1 MPAYYYEP
9 PVGGE
14 RSPVSDRTETV
25 RARRRLFIFASLLG
39 LIALALVVQLVRLTL
54 VLPSREGG
62 QALLLP
68 EVQRGSILDRQGR
81 ILAVTTRMQRV
92 SVWTPAVTSVQETA
106 SELGRILGMEPAAVL
121 DTIRRRDGYAV
132 IKRRITPEE
141 SAAIQKLKTDG
152 RLAGVRLENDFSRF
166 YPQGRLA
173 SHVVGYVGAD
183 NVPLDGVEYTFN
195 DELAPQPVG
204 TDSETV
210 YGDQV
215 FLTIDLDM
223 QYAVDRAARA
233 AMEADKPDSVTIL
246 VMDARTGEMLAYSAL
261 PDFDPNE
268 FQKDAPQINPASL
281 VNTPVTAAYEPGSV
295 FKIFSLSSMLD
306 QHAITPNDQ
315 FACNGSY
322 EKKLS
327 TGETIR
333 IRDISAHG
341 DLTPQ
346 QIIEFS
352 CNAGA
357 AYASDR
363 IDSDSLYR
371 MLTRFGFGRPTGV
384 PLQGETAGLL
394 RPVSQWSAR
403 SKPTISIGQE
413 VSVSAIQVMAA
424 ATAIT
429 NGGVILKPILVK
441 KIVSPQ
447 GTVVKEFGREPLWEA
462 VSVGTA
468 RTMLSWMESA
478 TLPAGT
484 AHRAAIEGVR
494 ISAKTGTAQVSN
506 SRTGAYSESDFV
518 ASMIGIF
525 PTEDPR
531 LIVYVVVQNPR
542 GQSYYGSQIAA
553 PIFRDVA
560 VALMDRLGIPRAGT
574 IRAPPKVDL
583 APPKVDLAPPKVDSA
598 PPKVDTAPPKVEG
611 PAGMA
616 IDIGSSM
623 PDLRGVPKKVLLPLL
638 LRRDLE
644 VTINGSGYV
653 AAQQPPPGTRIQ
665 EGMKIQLELK

>member
-1 MPAYYYEP
+1 M
-9 PVGGE
+9 
-14 RSPVSDRTETV
+14 SDRGGT
-25 RARRRLFIFASLLG
+25 AHGRRRLFIFASLLG
-39 LIALALVVQLVRLTL
+39 LIACALIVQLVRLTV

-62 QALLLP
+62 ESLVLP

-92 SVWTPAVTSVQETA
+92 SVWTPAVTSAEETSA
-106 SELGRILGMEPAAVL
+106 ELGRILGMEPSAVL
-121 DTIRRRDGYAV
+121 DTIRRRDGYVV
-132 IKRRITPEE
+132 IKRRITPDE

-152 RLAGVRLENDFSRF
+152 KLVGVRLENDFSRF

-204 TDSETV
+204 TDAQTV

-223 QYAVDRAARA
+223 QYVVDKAARA
-233 AMEADKPDSVTIL
+233 AMEANRPDSITIL
-246 VMDARTGEMLAYSAL
+246 VMDARTGELLAYTAL

-268 FQKDAPQINPASL
+268 FQKDAPQIDPASL
-281 VNTPVTAAYEPGSV
+281 VNRPVTAAYEPGSV

-306 QHAITPNDQ
+306 QHVITPSDQ
-315 FACNGSY
+315 FACNGYY

-327 TGETIR
+327 SGETIR
-333 IRDISAHG
+333 IRDISVHG
-341 DLTPQ
+341 NLTPQ

-363 IDSDSLYR
+363 IDGDSLYR
-371 MLTRFGFGRPTGV
+371 MLTRFGFGKPTGV

-403 SKPTISIGQE
+403 SKPTITMGQE
-413 VSVSAIQVMAA
+413 ISVSALQIMAA
-424 ATAIT
+424 ATALT
-429 NGGVILKPILVK
+429 NGGVLLKPLLVK

-447 GTVVKEFGREPLWEA
+447 GTVVKEFGREPLWEVISA
-462 VSVGTA
+462 DSA
-468 RTMLSWMESA
+468 HTMLSWMETA

-484 AHRAAIEGVR
+484 AHRAAIDGVR
-494 ISAKTGTAQVSN
+494 ISAKTGTAQVASP
-506 SRTGAYSESDFV
+506 TGAYSQSDFI
-518 ASMIGIF
+518 ASMIGII
-525 PTEDPR
+525 PTEEPQ

-542 GQSYYGSQIAA
+542 GQSFYGSQIAA
-553 PIFRDVA
+553 PVFREVA
-560 VALMDRLGIPRAGT
+560 MGLMDKLGILRAGNVSVP
-574 IRAPPKVDL
+574 APRGASVP
-583 APPKVDLAPPKVDSA
+583 APFPAGTSPQAPQGSAARGSA
-598 PPKVDTAPPKVEG
+598 PQASSATSS
-611 PAGMA
+611 AGM
-616 IDIGSSM
+616 DIGSAM
-623 PDLRGVPKKVLLPLL
+623 PDLRGTSKKILLPLL
-638 LRRDLE
+638 LRKDLA

-653 AAQQPPPGTRIQ
+653 VSQDPPPGTRIQ
-665 EGMKIQLELK
+665 DGMKIDLELR

>member
-1 MPAYYYEP
+1 MPD
-9 PVGGE
+9 
-14 RSPVSDRTETV
+14 RSETV

-39 LIALALVVQLVRLTL
+39 AIALALVAQLIRLTL

-62 QALLLP
+62 ESLVLP

-92 SVWTPAVTSVQETA
+92 SVWTPSVTNAEETA
-106 SELGRILGMEPAAVL
+106 GGLARILGMEPAAVL
-121 DTIRRRDGYAV
+121 DTIRRHDGYAV
-132 IKRRITPEE
+132 IKRRITEEE
-141 SAAIQKLKTDG
+141 SAAIQKLKSDG
-152 RLAGVRLENDFSRF
+152 KLAGVRLENDFSRF

-195 DELAPQPVG
+195 DELAPQPVS
-204 TDSETV
+204 TDAETV

-223 QYAVDRAARA
+223 QYAVDRVARA
-233 AMEADKPDSVTIL
+233 ALETDKPDSLTIL
-246 VMDARTGEMLAYSAL
+246 VMDARTGELLAYTAL

-268 FQKDAPQINPASL
+268 FQKDSPQIDPASL
-281 VNTPVTAAYEPGSV
+281 VNSPVTAAYEPGSV

-306 QHAITPNDQ
+306 QHAISPTDHFPGYG
-315 FACNGSY
+315 FY

-327 TGETIR
+327 NGETIR
-333 IRDISAHG
+333 IRDIMAHG

-352 CNAGA
+352 SNAGA

-363 IDSDSLYR
+363 IDSDSLYG
-371 MLTRFGFGRPTGV
+371 MLTRFGFGKPTGV

-403 SKPTISIGQE
+403 SKPTVTIGQE
-413 VSVSAIQVMAA
+413 IAVSAMQIMAA

-429 NGGVILKPILVK
+429 NGGVLLKPLLVK

-447 GTVVKEFGREPLWEA
+447 GTVVKEFGREPLWE
-462 VSVGTA
+462 VISVESA

-484 AHRAAIEGVR
+484 AHRAAIDGVR
-494 ISAKTGTAQVSN
+494 ISAKTGTAQVADP
-506 SRTGAYSESDFV
+506 RTGAYSASDFI

-531 LIVYVVVQNPR
+531 LIIYVVEQNPR
-542 GQSYYGSQIAA
+542 GQSYYGSQIAC
-553 PIFRDVA
+553 PIFRE
-560 VALMDRLGIPRAGT
+560 VALSLMDKLGIPGVGAAAATPEAG
-574 IRAPPKVDL
+574 
-583 APPKVDLAPPKVDSA
+583 SA
-598 PPKVDTAPPKVEG
+598 TPQASSGPQAGSG
-611 PAGMA
+611 PAQAGSGKA
-616 IDIGSSM
+616 ALGIEIGSAM
-623 PDLRGVPKKVLLPLL
+623 PDLRGTPKKLLLPLL
-638 LRRDLE
+638 LRRDLA
-644 VTINGSGYV
+644 VTINGSGFV
-653 AAQQPPPGTRIQ
+653 FRQDPPAGTRVQ
-665 EGMKIQLELK
+665 DGMKIDLELQ

>member
-1 MPAYYYEP
+1 M
-9 PVGGE
+9 
-14 RSPVSDRTETV
+14 SDRSETV
-25 RARRRLFIFASLLG
+25 RTRRRLFIFASLLG
-39 LIALALVVQLVRLTL
+39 VIALVLIIQLVRLTV
-54 VLPSREGG
+54 VLPAREGG
-62 QALLLP
+62 EALVLP

-81 ILAVTTRMQRV
+81 ILAVTTRMQRI
-92 SVWTPAVTSVQETA
+92 SVWTPSVTSAEETA
-106 SELGRILGMEPAAVL
+106 SELGRILGLEPAAVL
-121 DTIRRRDGYAV
+121 DTIRRRDGYAI
-132 IKRRITPEE
+132 IKRRISAEE
-141 SAAIQKLKTDG
+141 SAAIQKLKSDG
-152 RLAGVRLENDFSRF
+152 KLTGVRLENDFSRF

-204 TDSETV
+204 TDTDTV

-223 QYAVDRAARA
+223 QYAVDRAARS
-233 AMEADKPDSVTIL
+233 AMEANKPDSLTIL
-246 VMDARTGEMLAYSAL
+246 VMDAKTGELLAYSAL

-268 FQKDAPQINPASL
+268 FQKDSPKIDPHSL
-281 VNTPVTAAYEPGSV
+281 VNSPVTAAYEPGSV
-295 FKIFSLSSMLD
+295 FKIFTLSSMLD
-306 QHAITPNDQ
+306 QHVITPTDQ
-315 FACNGSY
+315 FACLGFY

-327 TGETIR
+327 SGETIR

-341 DLTPQ
+341 NLTPQ

-371 MLTRFGFGRPTGV
+371 MLTRFGFGKATGV
-384 PLQGETAGLL
+384 PLQGESAGLL

-403 SKPTISIGQE
+403 SKPTIAMGQE
-413 VSVSAIQVMAA
+413 ISVSAMQIIAA

-429 NGGVILKPILVK
+429 NGGVLLKPLLVK

-447 GTVVKEFGREPLWEA
+447 GTVVKEFGREPLWE
-462 VSVGTA
+462 VISVESA
-468 RTMLSWMESA
+468 RAMLSWMESA

-484 AHRAAIEGVR
+484 AHRAAVDGVR
-494 ISAKTGTAQVSN
+494 ISAKTGTAQVTSA
-506 SRTGAYSESDFV
+506 RTGAYSESDFI

-553 PIFRDVA
+553 PIFRDLA
-560 VALMDRLGIPRAGT
+560 VNLMDRLGIPRAGT
-574 IRAPPKVDL
+574 MAASPRPGSPAPKADS
-583 APPKVDLAPPKVDSA
+583 SA
-598 PPKVDTAPPKVEG
+598 PKADLSRSPAAAGTAAAP
-611 PAGMA
+611 
-616 IDIGSSM
+616 GSSVVPGSIM
-623 PDLRGVPKKVLLPLL
+623 PDLRGTPKKLLLPLL
-638 LRRDLE
+638 LRSDLV

-653 AAQQPPPGTRIQ
+653 VTQNPPAGTRIQ
-665 EGMKIQLELK
+665 DGMRIDLELR

>member
-1 MPAYYYEP
+1 M
-9 PVGGE
+9 
-14 RSPVSDRTETV
+14 SDRGGT
-25 RARRRLFIFASLLG
+25 AHGRRRLFIFASLLG
-39 LIALALVVQLVRLTL
+39 IIACALIVQLVRLTV

-62 QALLLP
+62 ESLVLP

-92 SVWTPAVTSVQETA
+92 SVWTPSVTSAEETA
-106 SELGRILGMEPAAVL
+106 AELARILGMEPSAVL
-121 DTIRRRDGYAV
+121 DTIRRRDGYVV
-132 IKRRITPEE
+132 IKRRITTDE

-152 RLAGVRLENDFSRF
+152 KLVGVRLENDFSRF

-204 TDSETV
+204 TDAQTV

-223 QYAVDRAARA
+223 QYVVDKAART
-233 AMEADKPDSVTIL
+233 AMEANKPDSITIL
-246 VMDARTGEMLAYSAL
+246 VMDAQTGELLAYAAL

-268 FQKDAPQINPASL
+268 FQKAAPQIDPASL
-281 VNTPVTAAYEPGSV
+281 VNRPVTAAYEPGSV

-306 QHAITPNDQ
+306 QHVITPSDQ
-315 FACNGSY
+315 FACNGFY
-322 EKKLS
+322 EKKLTS
-327 TGETIR
+327 GETIR

-357 AYASDR
+357 AYASDH

-371 MLTRFGFGRPTGV
+371 MLTRFGFGKPTGV

-403 SKPTISIGQE
+403 SKPTIAMGQE
-413 VSVSAIQVMAA
+413 VSVSALQIMAA
-424 ATAIT
+424 ATALT
-429 NGGVILKPILVK
+429 NGGVLLKPLLVK

-447 GTVVKEFGREPLWEA
+447 GTVVKEFGREPLWEVISA
-462 VSVGTA
+462 DSA
-468 RTMLSWMESA
+468 RAMLSWMETA

-484 AHRAAIEGVR
+484 AHRAAIDGVR
-494 ISAKTGTAQVSN
+494 ISAKTGTAQVTS
-506 SRTGAYSESDFV
+506 SRTGAYSESDFI
-518 ASMIGIF
+518 ASMIGIV
-525 PTEDPR
+525 PTEEPQ

-553 PIFRDVA
+553 PIFREVA
-560 VALMDRLGIPRAGT
+560 VSLMDKLGIPRAGT
-574 IRAPPKVDL
+574 ASVPTPRGAAVPTPHPAAPSPQ
-583 APPKVDLAPPKVDSA
+583 APQGSM
-598 PPKVDTAPPKVEG
+598 
-611 PAGMA
+611 PAASTGKWSVSGME
-616 IDIGSSM
+616 IGSTM
-623 PDLRGVPKKVLLPLL
+623 PDLRGASKKLLLPLL
-638 LRRDLE
+638 LRKDLA

-653 AAQQPPPGTRIQ
+653 ASQDPLPGARIQ
-665 EGMKIQLELK
+665 DGMKIDLELR

>member
-1 MPAYYYEP
+1 
-9 PVGGE
+9 
-14 RSPVSDRTETV
+14 VSDRSETV
-25 RARRRLFIFASLLG
+25 RARRRLIIFASLLG
-39 LIALALVVQLVRLTL
+39 VTALALIVQLVRLTL
-54 VLPSREGG
+54 VMPSREGG
-62 QALLLP
+62 ESLVLP
-68 EVQRGSILDRQGR
+68 EVQRGNILDRQGR

-92 SVWTPAVTSVQETA
+92 SVWTPAVTNAEDTS
-106 SELGRILGMEPAAVL
+106 SELARILGMEPGAVL
-121 DTIRRRDGYAV
+121 ETIRRRDGYAV
-132 IKRRITPEE
+132 IKRRISPEE
-141 SAAIQKLKTDG
+141 SAAIQKLKSDG

-173 SHVVGYVGAD
+173 AHVVGYVGAD

-204 TDSETV
+204 TDSATV
-210 YGDQV
+210 YGDQI

-223 QYAVDRAARA
+223 QYAVDKAARA
-233 AMEADKPDSVTIL
+233 AMEASKPDSLTIL
-246 VMDARTGEMLAYSAL
+246 VMDAHTGELLAYTAL

-268 FQKDAPQINPASL
+268 FQKDSPQIDPSSL
-281 VNTPVTAAYEPGSV
+281 VNRPVTAAYEPGSV

-306 QHAITPNDQ
+306 QHVITPTDQ
-315 FACNGSY
+315 FACYGYY

-327 TGETIR
+327 SGETIR

-341 DLTPQ
+341 NLTPQ

-371 MLTRFGFGRPTGV
+371 MLTRFGFGKPTGV

-403 SKPTISIGQE
+403 SKPTITIGQE
-413 VSVSAIQVMAA
+413 VSVSAMQIMAA

-429 NGGVILKPILVK
+429 NGGVLLKPLLVR

-447 GTVVKEFGREPLWEA
+447 GTVVKEFGREPLWEVISA
-462 VSVGTA
+462 DSA
-468 RTMLSWMESA
+468 RAMLSWMESA

-484 AHRAAIEGVR
+484 AHRAGIDGVR
-494 ISAKTGTAQVSN
+494 ISAKTGTAQVAN
-506 SRTGAYSESDFV
+506 SRTGAYSESDFT

-560 VALMDRLGIPRAGT
+560 VSLMDKLGIQRSGTKTVPPVLPRAD
-574 IRAPPKVDL
+574 A
-583 APPKVDLAPPKVDSA
+583 
-598 PPKVDTAPPKVEG
+598 
-611 PAGMA
+611 
-616 IDIGSSM
+616 GSSLSGSALGLSIGTAM
-623 PDLRGVPKKVLLPLL
+623 PDLRGTPKKLLLPLL
-638 LRRDLE
+638 LRKDLA
-644 VTINGSGYV
+644 VTINGSGFV
-653 AAQQPPPGTRIQ
+653 TRQDPPPGARIQ
-665 EGMKIQLELK
+665 EGMKISLELQ

>member
-1 MPAYYYEP
+1 
-9 PVGGE
+9 
-14 RSPVSDRTETV
+14 VSDRSETA

-39 LIALALVVQLVRLTL
+39 VIALALIVQLVRLTL
-54 VLPSREGG
+54 VLPSREGDE
-62 QALLLP
+62 ALVLP

-81 ILAVTTRMQRV
+81 ILAVTTRLQRV
-92 SVWTPAVTSVQETA
+92 SVWTPSVTDAEETA
-106 SELGRILGMEPAAVL
+106 SELGRVLGMEPALVL
-121 DTIRRRDGYAV
+121 DTVRRRDGYAV

-141 SAAIQKLKTDG
+141 AAAIQKLKSDG
-152 RLAGVRLENDFSRF
+152 KLVGVRLENDFSRF

-173 SHVVGYVGAD
+173 SHIVGYVGAD

-204 TDSETV
+204 TDAEPV

-223 QYAVDRAARA
+223 QYAVDRVARA
-233 AMEADKPDSVTIL
+233 AMEANRADALTIL
-246 VMDARTGEMLAYSAL
+246 VMDARTGELLAYTAL

-268 FQKDAPQINPASL
+268 FQKDSPQIDPASL
-281 VNTPVTAAYEPGSV
+281 VNRPVTAAYEPGSV

-306 QHAITPNDQ
+306 QHVITPNDQ
-315 FACNGSY
+315 FPGYGFY
-322 EKKLS
+322 EKKLQN
-327 TGETIR
+327 GETIR
-333 IRDISAHG
+333 IRDIAAHG

-352 CNAGA
+352 SNAGA

-371 MLTRFGFGRPTGV
+371 MLTRFGFGKPTGV

-403 SKPTISIGQE
+403 SKPTITIGQE
-413 VSVSAIQVMAA
+413 IAVSAMQVMAA
-424 ATAIT
+424 ASAIT
-429 NGGVILKPILVK
+429 NGGVLLKPLLIK

-447 GTVVKEFGREPLWEA
+447 GTVVKEFGREPLWE
-462 VSVGTA
+462 VISVESA

-484 AHRAAIEGVR
+484 AHRAAIEGAR
-494 ISAKTGTAQVSN
+494 ISAKTGTAQVTDP
-506 SRTGAYSESDFV
+506 RTGAYSASDFS

-525 PTEDPR
+525 PTDDPR

-553 PIFRDVA
+553 PIFREVA
-560 VALMDRLGIPRAGT
+560 VSLMDKLGIPRAGT
-574 IRAPPKVDL
+574 SMASPKADS
-583 APPKVDLAPPKVDSA
+583 ASPKADSASPQADSA
-598 PPKVDTAPPKVEG
+598 PPKADSAVSRPSGT
-611 PAGMA
+611 GME
-616 IDIGSSM
+616 IGSAM
-623 PDLRGVPKKVLLPLL
+623 PDLRGNPKKLLLPLL
-638 LRRDLE
+638 LRKNLA

-653 AAQQPPPGTRIQ
+653 VTQDPPPGTRIQ
-665 EGMKIQLELK
+665 EGMKIDLELR

>member
-1 MPAYYYEP
+1 
-9 PVGGE
+9 VGGE
-14 RSPVSDRTETV
+14 RSLVSDRSETA

-39 LIALALVVQLVRLTL
+39 VIALALIVQLVRLTL
-54 VLPSREGG
+54 VLPSREGDE
-62 QALLLP
+62 ALVLP

-81 ILAVTTRMQRV
+81 ILAVTTRLQRV
-92 SVWTPAVTSVQETA
+92 SVWTPSVTDAEETA
-106 SELGRILGMEPAAVL
+106 SELGRVLGMEPALVL
-121 DTIRRRDGYAV
+121 DTVRRRDGYAV

-141 SAAIQKLKTDG
+141 AAAIQKLKSDG
-152 RLAGVRLENDFSRF
+152 KLVGVRLENDFSRF

-173 SHVVGYVGAD
+173 SHIVGYVGAD

-204 TDSETV
+204 TDAEPV

-223 QYAVDRAARA
+223 QYAVDRVARA
-233 AMEADKPDSVTIL
+233 AMEANRADALTIL
-246 VMDARTGEMLAYSAL
+246 VMDARTGELLAYTAL

-268 FQKDAPQINPASL
+268 FQKDSPQIDPASL
-281 VNTPVTAAYEPGSV
+281 VNRPVTAAYEPGSV

-306 QHAITPNDQ
+306 QHVITPNDQ
-315 FACNGSY
+315 FPGYGFY
-322 EKKLS
+322 EKKLQN
-327 TGETIR
+327 GETIR
-333 IRDISAHG
+333 IRDIAAHG

-352 CNAGA
+352 SNAGA

-371 MLTRFGFGRPTGV
+371 MLTRFGFGKPTGV

-403 SKPTISIGQE
+403 SKPTITIGQE
-413 VSVSAIQVMAA
+413 IAVSAMQVMAA
-424 ATAIT
+424 ASAIT
-429 NGGVILKPILVK
+429 NGGVLLKPLLIK

-447 GTVVKEFGREPLWEA
+447 GTVVKEFGREPLWE
-462 VSVGTA
+462 VISVESA

-484 AHRAAIEGVR
+484 AHRAAIEGAR
-494 ISAKTGTAQVSN
+494 ISAKTGTAQVTDP
-506 SRTGAYSESDFV
+506 RTGAYSASDFS

-525 PTEDPR
+525 PTDDPR

-553 PIFRDVA
+553 PIFREVA
-560 VALMDRLGIPRAGT
+560 VSLMDKLGIPRAGT
-574 IRAPPKVDL
+574 SMASPKADS
-583 APPKVDLAPPKVDSA
+583 ASPKADSASPQADSA
-598 PPKVDTAPPKVEG
+598 PPKADSAVSRPSGT
-611 PAGMA
+611 GME
-616 IDIGSSM
+616 IGSAM
-623 PDLRGVPKKVLLPLL
+623 PDLRGNPKKLLLPLL
-638 LRRDLE
+638 LRKNLA

-653 AAQQPPPGTRIQ
+653 VTQDPPPGTRIQ
-665 EGMKIQLELK
+665 EGMKIDLELR

>member
-1 MPAYYYEP
+1 
-9 PVGGE
+9 
-14 RSPVSDRTETV
+14 VSDRSETA

-39 LIALALVVQLVRLTL
+39 VIALALIVQLVRLTL
-54 VLPSREGG
+54 VLPSREGDE
-62 QALLLP
+62 ALVLP

-81 ILAVTTRMQRV
+81 ILAVTTRLQRV
-92 SVWTPAVTSVQETA
+92 SVWTPSVTDAEETA
-106 SELGRILGMEPAAVL
+106 SELGRVLGMEPALVL
-121 DTIRRRDGYAV
+121 DTVRRRDGYAV

-141 SAAIQKLKTDG
+141 AAAIQKLKSDG
-152 RLAGVRLENDFSRF
+152 KLVGVRLENDFSRF

-173 SHVVGYVGAD
+173 SHIVGYVGAD

-204 TDSETV
+204 TDAEPV

-223 QYAVDRAARA
+223 QYAVDRVARA
-233 AMEADKPDSVTIL
+233 AMEANRADALTIL
-246 VMDARTGEMLAYSAL
+246 VMDARTGELLAYTAL

-268 FQKDAPQINPASL
+268 FQKDSPQIDPASL
-281 VNTPVTAAYEPGSV
+281 VNRPVTAAYEPGSV

-306 QHAITPNDQ
+306 QHVITPNDQ
-315 FACNGSY
+315 FPGYGFY
-322 EKKLS
+322 EKKLQN
-327 TGETIR
+327 GETIR
-333 IRDISAHG
+333 IRDIAAHG

-352 CNAGA
+352 SNAGA

-371 MLTRFGFGRPTGV
+371 MLTRFGFGKPTGV

-403 SKPTISIGQE
+403 SKPTITIGQE
-413 VSVSAIQVMAA
+413 IAVSAMQVMAA
-424 ATAIT
+424 ASAIT
-429 NGGVILKPILVK
+429 NGGVLLKPLLLK

-447 GTVVKEFGREPLWEA
+447 GTVVKEFGREPLWE
-462 VSVGTA
+462 VISVESA

-484 AHRAAIEGVR
+484 AHRAAIEGAR
-494 ISAKTGTAQVSN
+494 ISAKTGTAQVTDP
-506 SRTGAYSESDFV
+506 RTGAYSASDFS

-525 PTEDPR
+525 PTDDPR

-553 PIFRDVA
+553 PIFREVA
-560 VALMDRLGIPRAGT
+560 VSLMDKLGIPRAGT
-574 IRAPPKVDL
+574 SMASPKADS
-583 APPKVDLAPPKVDSA
+583 ASPKADSASPQADSA
-598 PPKVDTAPPKVEG
+598 PPKADSAVSRPSGT
-611 PAGMA
+611 GME
-616 IDIGSSM
+616 IGSAM
-623 PDLRGVPKKVLLPLL
+623 PDLRGNPKKLLLPLL
-638 LRRDLE
+638 LRKNLA

-653 AAQQPPPGTRIQ
+653 VTQDPPPGTRIQ
-665 EGMKIQLELK
+665 EGMKIDLELR

>member
-1 MPAYYYEP
+1 M
-9 PVGGE
+9 
-14 RSPVSDRTETV
+14 SDRSETV

-39 LIALALVVQLVRLTL
+39 VISLALVVQLVRLT
-54 VLPSREGG
+54 VFLPAREGG
-62 QALLLP
+62 EALVLP

-92 SVWTPAVTSVQETA
+92 SVWTPSVTNAEETSA
-106 SELGRILGMEPAAVL
+106 ALGGILGIEPAAVL

-132 IKRRITPEE
+132 IKRRISPEE
-141 SAAIQKLKTDG
+141 SAAIQKLKSDG
-152 RLAGVRLENDFSRF
+152 KLPGVRLENDFSRF
-166 YPQGRLA
+166 YPQGRLGA
-173 SHVVGYVGAD
+173 HVVGYVGAD

-204 TDSETV
+204 TDTETV

-223 QYAVDRAARA
+223 QYAVDRVARA
-233 AMEADKPDSVTIL
+233 AMETNKADAVTVL
-246 VMDARTGEMLAYSAL
+246 VMDARTGELLAYTAL

-268 FQKDAPQINPASL
+268 FQKDSPQIDPRSL
-281 VNTPVTAAYEPGSV
+281 VNGPVTAAYEPGSV

-306 QHAITPNDQ
+306 QHVITPTDQ
-315 FACNGSY
+315 FACYGFY
-322 EKKLS
+322 EKKLAS
-327 TGETIR
+327 GETIR

-363 IDSDSLYR
+363 IDSDSLYH
-371 MLTRFGFGRPTGV
+371 MLTRFGFGKPTGV

-403 SKPTISIGQE
+403 SKPTIAMGQE
-413 VSVSAIQVMAA
+413 ISVSALQVVAA

-429 NGGVILKPILVK
+429 NGGVLLKPLLVR

-447 GTVVKEFGREPLWEA
+447 GTVVKEFGREPLWETI
-462 VSVGTA
+462 SPESA
-468 RTMLSWMESA
+468 RAMLGWMESA

-484 AHRAAIEGVR
+484 AHRAAVDGVR
-494 ISAKTGTAQVSN
+494 ISAKTGTAQVAGA
-506 SRTGAYSESDFV
+506 RGGAYSESDFI

-560 VALMDRLGIPRAGT
+560 VSLMDKLGIHRAGT
-574 IRAPPKVDL
+574 QTASPTISSLP
-583 APPKVDLAPPKVDSA
+583 SA
-598 PPKVDTAPPKVEG
+598 PGAATGTDLPV
-611 PAGMA
+611 
-616 IDIGSSM
+616 GSVM
-623 PDLRGVPKKVLLPLL
+623 PDLRGMPKKLLLPLL
-638 LRRDLE
+638 LRKDLA
-644 VTINGSGYV
+644 VTINGSGFV
-653 AAQQPPPGTRIQ
+653 VTQDPPPGARIQ
-665 EGMKIQLELK
+665 DGMKIDLELR

>member
-1 MPAYYYEP
+1 M
-9 PVGGE
+9 GGE
-14 RSPVSDRTETV
+14 RSLVSDRSETA

-39 LIALALVVQLVRLTL
+39 VIALALIVQLVRLTL
-54 VLPSREGG
+54 VLPSREGDE
-62 QALLLP
+62 ALVLP

-81 ILAVTTRMQRV
+81 ILAVTTRLQRV
-92 SVWTPAVTSVQETA
+92 SVWTPSVTDAEETA
-106 SELGRILGMEPAAVL
+106 SELGRVLGMEPALVL
-121 DTIRRRDGYAV
+121 DTVRRRDGYAV

-141 SAAIQKLKTDG
+141 AAAIQKLKSDG
-152 RLAGVRLENDFSRF
+152 KLVGVRLENDFSRF

-173 SHVVGYVGAD
+173 SHIVGYVGAD

-204 TDSETV
+204 TDAEPV

-223 QYAVDRAARA
+223 QYAVDRVARA
-233 AMEADKPDSVTIL
+233 AMEANRADALTIL
-246 VMDARTGEMLAYSAL
+246 VMDARTGELLAYTAL

-268 FQKDAPQINPASL
+268 FQKDSPQIDPASL
-281 VNTPVTAAYEPGSV
+281 VNRPVTAAYEPGSV

-306 QHAITPNDQ
+306 QHVITPNDQ
-315 FACNGSY
+315 FPGYGFY
-322 EKKLS
+322 EKKLQN
-327 TGETIR
+327 GETIR
-333 IRDISAHG
+333 IRDIAAHG

-352 CNAGA
+352 SNAGA

-371 MLTRFGFGRPTGV
+371 MLTRFGFGKPTGV

-403 SKPTISIGQE
+403 SKPTITIGQE
-413 VSVSAIQVMAA
+413 IAVSAMQVMAA
-424 ATAIT
+424 ASAIT
-429 NGGVILKPILVK
+429 NGGVLLKPLLIK

-447 GTVVKEFGREPLWEA
+447 GTVVKEFGREPLWE
-462 VSVGTA
+462 VISVESA

-484 AHRAAIEGVR
+484 AHRAAIEGAR
-494 ISAKTGTAQVSN
+494 ISAKTGTAQVTDP
-506 SRTGAYSESDFV
+506 RTGAYSASDFS

-525 PTEDPR
+525 PTDDPR

-553 PIFRDVA
+553 PIFREVA
-560 VALMDRLGIPRAGT
+560 VSLMDKLGIPRAGT
-574 IRAPPKVDL
+574 SMASPKADS
-583 APPKVDLAPPKVDSA
+583 ASPKADSASPQADSA
-598 PPKVDTAPPKVEG
+598 PPKADSAVSRPSGT
-611 PAGMA
+611 GME
-616 IDIGSSM
+616 IGSAM
-623 PDLRGVPKKVLLPLL
+623 PDLRGNPKKLLLPLL
-638 LRRDLE
+638 LRKNLA

-653 AAQQPPPGTRIQ
+653 VTQDPPPGTRIQ
-665 EGMKIQLELK
+665 EGMKIDLELR

>member
-1 MPAYYYEP
+1 M
-9 PVGGE
+9 
-14 RSPVSDRTETV
+14 SDRSETV

-39 LIALALVVQLVRLTL
+39 VIALALVVQLVRLTV

-62 QALLLP
+62 AELVLP

-92 SVWTPAVTSVQETA
+92 SVWTPAVANAEETA
-106 SELGRILGMEPAAVL
+106 AALGGILGIEPAVVL

-132 IKRRITPEE
+132 IKRRISAEE
-141 SAAIQKLKTDG
+141 SAAIQKLKSEG
-152 RLAGVRLENDFSRF
+152 KLAGVRLENDFSRF

-204 TDSETV
+204 TDTETV

-223 QYAVDRAARA
+223 QYAVDRVARA
-233 AMEADKPDSVTIL
+233 ALQADKPDSLTVL
-246 VMDARTGEMLAYSAL
+246 VMDAKTGEILAYSAL

-268 FQKDAPQINPASL
+268 FQKDSPQIDPRSL
-281 VNTPVTAAYEPGSV
+281 VNGPVTTAYEPGSV
-295 FKIFSLSSMLD
+295 FKIFSLSAMFD
-306 QHAITPNDQ
+306 QHVISATDHFPG
-315 FACNGSY
+315 FGFY
-322 EKKLS
+322 EKKLAN
-327 TGETIR
+327 GETIR
-333 IRDISAHG
+333 IRDIMAHG

-352 CNAGA
+352 SNAGA
-357 AYASDR
+357 AYASER
-363 IDSDSLYR
+363 IDSDSLYH
-371 MLTRFGFGRPTGV
+371 MLTRFGFGKPTGV

-403 SKPTISIGQE
+403 SKPTVTIGQE
-413 VSVSAIQVMAA
+413 VSVSAIQIMAA
-424 ATAIT
+424 ATVIT
-429 NGGVILKPILVK
+429 NDGVLLKPLLVK

-447 GTVVKEFGREPLWEA
+447 GAVVKEFGREPLWEVISPA
-462 VSVGTA
+462 SA
-468 RTMLSWMESA
+468 QAMLTWMEST

-484 AHRAAIEGVR
+484 AHRAAIDGVR
-494 ISAKTGTAQVSN
+494 ISAKTGTAQVTDP
-506 SRTGAYSESDFV
+506 RTGAYSASDFN

-525 PTEDPR
+525 PSDDPR
-531 LIVYVVVQNPR
+531 LIIYVVEQNPR

-560 VALMDRLGIPRAGT
+560 VSLMDKLGIPRTGTTTAAPGAISTSRPAAPSAG
-574 IRAPPKVDL
+574 AGGDL
-583 APPKVDLAPPKVDSA
+583 A
-598 PPKVDTAPPKVEG
+598 
-611 PAGMA
+611 
-616 IDIGSSM
+616 IGAAM
-623 PDLRGVPKKVLLPLL
+623 PDLRGKPKKLLLPLL
-638 LRRDLE
+638 LRKDIE
-644 VTINGSGYV
+644 VTINGSGFV
-653 AAQQPPPGTRIQ
+653 VTQEPAPGALIQ
-665 EGMKIQLELK
+665 GGMKIDLELR

>member
-1 MPAYYYEP
+1 M
-9 PVGGE
+9 
-14 RSPVSDRTETV
+14 SDRSETV

-39 LIALALVVQLVRLTL
+39 GIALALIVQLVRLTL

-62 QALLLP
+62 DALVLP

-92 SVWTPAVTSVQETA
+92 SVWTPSVTNAEETA
-106 SELGRILGMEPAAVL
+106 SELGRILGMEPASVL

-141 SAAIQKLKTDG
+141 SAAIQKVKADG
-152 RLAGVRLENDFSRF
+152 KLVGVRLENDFSRF

-204 TDSETV
+204 TDTQTV

-223 QYAVDRAARA
+223 QYTVDKVARA
-233 AMEADKPDSVTIL
+233 AMEANKPDSLTIL
-246 VMDARTGEMLAYSAL
+246 VMDARTGELLAYTAL

-268 FQKDAPQINPASL
+268 FQKDSPQIDPASL
-281 VNTPVTAAYEPGSV
+281 MNRPVTAAYEPGSV

-306 QHAITPNDQ
+306 QHVITSTDHFPGYG
-315 FACNGSY
+315 FY

-327 TGETIR
+327 NGETIR
-333 IRDISAHG
+333 IRDIMAHG

-352 CNAGA
+352 SNAGA
-357 AYASDR
+357 AYASER

-371 MLTRFGFGRPTGV
+371 MLTRFGFGKPTGV

-403 SKPTISIGQE
+403 SKPTVTIGQE
-413 VSVSAIQVMAA
+413 VAVSAMQIMAA

-429 NGGVILKPILVK
+429 NGGVLLKPLLIK

-447 GTVVKEFGREPLWEA
+447 GTVVKEFSREPLWE
-462 VSVGTA
+462 VISVDSA
-468 RTMLSWMESA
+468 RAMLSWMESA

-484 AHRAAIEGVR
+484 AHRAAVEGVR
-494 ISAKTGTAQVSN
+494 ISAKTGTAQVTDP
-506 SRTGAYSESDFV
+506 RTGAYSASDFS

-560 VALMDRLGIPRAGT
+560 LSLMDKLGILRAGT
-574 IRAPPKVDL
+574 R
-583 APPKVDLAPPKVDSA
+583 
-598 PPKVDTAPPKVEG
+598 TAPPKADSASPKADSASPKADSASPKADSGTGTLPKAG
-611 PAGMA
+611 PVPPVQSAQSGSA
-616 IDIGSSM
+616 LEIGSPM
-623 PDLRGVPKKVLLPLL
+623 PDLRGTPKKLLVPLL
-638 LRRDLE
+638 LRNDLA
-644 VTINGSGYV
+644 VTIDGSGYV
-653 AAQQPPPGTRIQ
+653 VSQDPPPGTRIQ
-665 EGMKIQLELK
+665 DGMKITLELR

>member
-1 MPAYYYEP
+1 
-9 PVGGE
+9 
-14 RSPVSDRTETV
+14 VSDRSETV

-39 LIALALVVQLVRLTL
+39 GIALALIVQLVRLTL

-62 QALLLP
+62 DALVLP

-92 SVWTPAVTSVQETA
+92 SVWTPSVTNAEETA
-106 SELGRILGMEPAAVL
+106 SELGRILGMEPASVL

-141 SAAIQKLKTDG
+141 SAAIQKVKADG
-152 RLAGVRLENDFSRF
+152 KLVGVRLENDFSRF

-204 TDSETV
+204 TDTQTV

-223 QYAVDRAARA
+223 QYTVDKVARA
-233 AMEADKPDSVTIL
+233 AMEANKPDSLTIL
-246 VMDARTGEMLAYSAL
+246 VMDARTGELLAYTAL

-268 FQKDAPQINPASL
+268 FQKDSPQIDPASL
-281 VNTPVTAAYEPGSV
+281 MNRPVTAAYEPGSV

-306 QHAITPNDQ
+306 QHVITSTDHFPGYG
-315 FACNGSY
+315 FY

-327 TGETIR
+327 NGETIR
-333 IRDISAHG
+333 IRDIMAHG

-352 CNAGA
+352 SNAGA
-357 AYASDR
+357 AYASER

-371 MLTRFGFGRPTGV
+371 MLTRFGFGKPTGV

-403 SKPTISIGQE
+403 SKPTVTIGQE
-413 VSVSAIQVMAA
+413 VAVSAMQIMAA

-429 NGGVILKPILVK
+429 NGGVLLKPLLIK

-447 GTVVKEFGREPLWEA
+447 GTVVKEFSREPLWE
-462 VSVGTA
+462 VISVDSA
-468 RTMLSWMESA
+468 RAMLSWMESA

-484 AHRAAIEGVR
+484 AHRAAVEGVR
-494 ISAKTGTAQVSN
+494 ISAKTGTAQVTDP
-506 SRTGAYSESDFV
+506 RTGAYSASDFS

-560 VALMDRLGIPRAGT
+560 LSLMDKLGILRAGT
-574 IRAPPKVDL
+574 R
-583 APPKVDLAPPKVDSA
+583 
-598 PPKVDTAPPKVEG
+598 TAPPKADSASPKADSASPKADSASPKADSGTGTLPKAG
-611 PAGMA
+611 PVPPVQSAQSGSA
-616 IDIGSSM
+616 LEIGSPM
-623 PDLRGVPKKVLLPLL
+623 PDLRGTPKKLLVPLL
-638 LRRDLE
+638 LRNDLA
-644 VTINGSGYV
+644 VTIDGSGYV
-653 AAQQPPPGTRIQ
+653 VSQDPPPGTRIQ
-665 EGMKIQLELK
+665 DGMKITLELR

>member
-1 MPAYYYEP
+1 
-9 PVGGE
+9 
-14 RSPVSDRTETV
+14 
-25 RARRRLFIFASLLG
+25 
-39 LIALALVVQLVRLTL
+39 
-54 VLPSREGG
+54 
-62 QALLLP
+62 
-68 EVQRGSILDRQGR
+68 
-81 ILAVTTRMQRV
+81 
-92 SVWTPAVTSVQETA
+92 
-106 SELGRILGMEPAAVL
+106 MEPALVL
-121 DTIRRRDGYAV
+121 DTVRRRDGYAV

-141 SAAIQKLKTDG
+141 AAAIQKLKSDG
-152 RLAGVRLENDFSRF
+152 KLVGVRLENDFSRF

-173 SHVVGYVGAD
+173 SHIVGYVGAD

-204 TDSETV
+204 TDAEPV

-223 QYAVDRAARA
+223 QYAVDRVARA
-233 AMEADKPDSVTIL
+233 AMEANRADALTIL
-246 VMDARTGEMLAYSAL
+246 VMDARTGELLAYTAL

-268 FQKDAPQINPASL
+268 FQKDSPQIDPASL
-281 VNTPVTAAYEPGSV
+281 VNRPVTAAYEPGSV

-306 QHAITPNDQ
+306 QHVITPNDQ
-315 FACNGSY
+315 FPGYGFY
-322 EKKLS
+322 EKKLQN
-327 TGETIR
+327 GETIR
-333 IRDISAHG
+333 IRDIAAHG

-352 CNAGA
+352 SNAGA

-371 MLTRFGFGRPTGV
+371 MLTRFGFGKPTGV

-403 SKPTISIGQE
+403 SKPTITIGQE
-413 VSVSAIQVMAA
+413 IAVSAMQVMAA
-424 ATAIT
+424 ASAIT
-429 NGGVILKPILVK
+429 NGGVLLKPLLIK

-447 GTVVKEFGREPLWEA
+447 GTVVKEFGREPLWE
-462 VSVGTA
+462 VISVESA

-484 AHRAAIEGVR
+484 AHRAAIEGAR
-494 ISAKTGTAQVSN
+494 ISAKTGTAQVTDP
-506 SRTGAYSESDFV
+506 RTGAYSASDFS

-525 PTEDPR
+525 PTDDPR

-553 PIFRDVA
+553 PIFREVA
-560 VALMDRLGIPRAGT
+560 VSLMDKLGIPRAGT
-574 IRAPPKVDL
+574 SMASPKADS
-583 APPKVDLAPPKVDSA
+583 ASPKADSASPQADSA
-598 PPKVDTAPPKVEG
+598 PPKADSAVSRPSGT
-611 PAGMA
+611 GME
-616 IDIGSSM
+616 IGSAM
-623 PDLRGVPKKVLLPLL
+623 PDLRGNPKKLLLPLL
-638 LRRDLE
+638 LRKNLA

-653 AAQQPPPGTRIQ
+653 VTQDPPPGTRIQ
-665 EGMKIQLELK
+665 EGMKIDLELR